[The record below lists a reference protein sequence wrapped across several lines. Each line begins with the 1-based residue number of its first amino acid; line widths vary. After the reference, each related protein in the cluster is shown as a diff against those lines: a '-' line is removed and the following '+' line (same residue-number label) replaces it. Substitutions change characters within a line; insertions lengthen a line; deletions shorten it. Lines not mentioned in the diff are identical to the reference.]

1 MTLKASQ
8 PYWYT
13 LAQKSVLA
21 ALVLV
26 ACQPV
31 WLCFGQPI
39 NGTLGNG
46 GYGNLFLGGC
56 QKSVQGCDALVHKCR
71 AKLH

>member
-1 MTLKASQ
+1 MALKASQ

-46 GYGNLFLGGC
+46 ALCKRLGLWEAVKKVFKG
-56 QKSVQGCDALVHKCR
+56 AMH
-71 AKLH
+71 